1 MSQPSI
7 SVPAILVVDDELNM
21 RLFMQTLFKTS
32 GMTAAAARDG
42 AEGLRKARENPPD
55 LIILDVM
62 MPGEGGL
69 LMYRNLKSDER
80 LRSIPVV
87 MCSAVADATFFHSLR
102 LVAAGRRE
110 ALPEPD
116 AYVEKPP
123 DPERMLALV
132 RGLLARRAGAEQ
144 QTGE

>member
-1 MSQPSI
+1 M
-7 SVPAILVVDDELNM
+7 
-21 RLFMQTLFKTS
+21 
-32 GMTAAAARDG
+32 
-42 AEGLRKARENPPD
+42 ARENPPD
-55 LIILDVM
+55 LVVLDVM

-80 LRSIPVV
+80 LRDIPVV

-102 LVAAGRRE
+102 LVAAGSGE
-110 ALPEPD
+110 ELPEPD

-123 DPERMLALV
+123 DPERLLALV
-132 RGLLARRAGAEQ
+132 RGLLAERAGTGK